1 MFKCLTHGNV
11 VVRSRKGQQMANN
24 RTSPTEAPEVRS
36 VPRSEIPTAARI
48 LEAARRC
55 FSQYGFQKTAMEDI
69 AREAG
74 ISRGSVYRHYPDKET
89 LFRAVSEEQTRL
101 FIDEMALRTSRIT
114 GLSDQ
119 IEEIVR
125 LTRSFVLD
133 NPLNAAMTRT
143 DPESLTRAL
152 TNEGAALLAMS
163 IDALVP
169 LIEVAKESGEV
180 RAYADSRRSAEWI
193 TRVVFSLISTPSV
206 TFDRDDPAQV
216 AAFIREFLVPG
227 LD

>member
-1 MFKCLTHGNV
+1 
-11 VVRSRKGQQMANN
+11 MAHNQP
-24 RTSPTEAPEVRS
+24 SPAEEPADCAAP
-36 VPRSEIPTAARI
+36 PAGIPTATRI
-48 LEAARRC
+48 LEAAQRC
-55 FSQYGFQKTAMEDI
+55 FSHYGFQKTAMEDI

-74 ISRGSVYRHYPDKET
+74 ISRGSVYRHYPDKEA
-89 LFRAVSEEQTRL
+89 LFREVSEEQTRL
-101 FIDEMALRTSRIT
+101 FIDEMSLRTSRIT

-133 NPLNAAMTRT
+133 NPLNAAMTRS

-152 TNEGAALLAMS
+152 TSDGAVLLAMS
-163 IDALVP
+163 IEALVP
-169 LIEVAKESGEV
+169 LIEGAKTAGEV
-180 RAYADSRRSAEWI
+180 RVNTDSRRAAEWI
-193 TRVVFSLISTPSV
+193 TRVVFSLISTPSI

>member
-1 MFKCLTHGNV
+1 
-11 VVRSRKGQQMANN
+11 MADNQASPVAS
-24 RTSPTEAPEVRS
+24 TTVAGAAPAGSPTAL
-36 VPRSEIPTAARI
+36 RI
-48 LEAARRC
+48 LEAGRRC

-74 ISRGSVYRHYPDKET
+74 VSRGSVYRHYPDKLA
-89 LFRAVSEEQTRL
+89 LFRAVSEEQARL
-101 FIDEMALRTSRIT
+101 FMDEMATRTSRIT

-125 LTRSFVLD
+125 LTRSFVRD
-133 NPLNAAMTRT
+133 NPLNAAMTRS

-152 TNEGAALLAMS
+152 TSEGAALLAMS
-163 IDALVP
+163 IEALVP
-169 LIEVAKESGEV
+169 LIDGAKERGEV
-180 RAYADSRRSAEWI
+180 RESTDSRRAAEWI
-193 TRVVFSLISTPSV
+193 TRVVFSIVSTPSV

-216 AAFIREFLVPG
+216 AAFFREFLVPG